1 MATKFDAVEARK
13 RQKEA
18 AKKKERKDGVGRIYP
33 VVGITNS
40 GYIKLG
46 HNGLMF
52 YADVFKPKSFDLFE
66 LSVQD
71 ADQIESE
78 LWGLHQQYPGS
89 IKELYMNF
97 PETNQRQQTYFRR
110 KIEQTRNPIYLELLQ
125 HDLSVLK
132 QLEKTY
138 RKLSSWIWFFGDSVP
153 ELERNLELARHAS
166 TLYTFERAGLA
177 EKEKMLQMMNNPEVS
192 VSETEEA

>member
-1 MATKFDAVEARK
+1 
-13 RQKEA
+13 
-18 AKKKERKDGVGRIYP
+18 
-33 VVGITNS
+33 
-40 GYIKLG
+40 
-46 HNGLMF
+46 
-52 YADVFKPKSFDLFE
+52 
-66 LSVQD
+66 
-71 ADQIESE
+71 
-78 LWGLHQQYPGS
+78 
-89 IKELYMNF
+89 MNF

-125 HDLSVLK
+125 HTLAVLK